1 MTTVRS
7 TDRLV
12 RSPAFVLS
20 STRSGSTL
28 LGRLLN
34 SHPQICAPH
43 ELHVAELA
51 VELPTRYVRL
61 AMDVAGLDR
70 DDLNHLLWDRV
81 LHQQLTA
88 SGKDVIVDKTPSNVL
103 IWRRIDAC
111 WPDARYVFLLR
122 HPARI
127 LDSTLR
133 VRAPDKT
140 VDEVQAVVEDFLG
153 AMQDAMAHLDG
164 LTVRYEDLTRDPV
177 AVTRQVCEF
186 AGVEWEPAM
195 LDYGAHDYGPFLAGI
210 GDFTVEIRSSRVIP
224 EPATPNACDLPEALL
239 PAAHAWGYI
248 GAHR

>member
-12 RSPAFVLS
+12 RSPVFVLS
-20 STRSGSTL
+20 SIRSGSTL
-28 LGRLLN
+28 LRCLLN
-34 SHPQICAPH
+34 SHPRLCAPH

-103 IWRRIDAC
+103 VWRRIAAC

-127 LDSTLR
+127 LDSALR
-133 VRAPDKT
+133 VRVPEK
-140 VDEVQAVVEDFLG
+140 AVEDVHAMVEDFLV
-153 AMQDAMAHLDG
+153 AMQDAMAHLEG
-164 LTVRYEDLTRDPV
+164 LTVRYEHLARDPA
-177 AVTRQVCEF
+177 AVTRRVCEF
-186 AGVEWEPAM
+186 AGVEWDPAM
-195 LDYGAHDYGPFLAGI
+195 LDYGAHDHGPFLAGI
-210 GDFTVEIRSSRVIP
+210 GDFTDRIRSGRIV
-224 EPATPNACDLPEALL
+224 PEAAGAGPGALPDVL
-239 PAAHAWGYI
+239 RPAARAWGYLPE
-248 GAHR
+248 

>member
-1 MTTVRS
+1 MTAVRS

-12 RSPAFVLS
+12 RSPVFVLS
-20 STRSGSTL
+20 SIRSGSTL
-28 LGRLLN
+28 LRCLLN

-103 IWRRIDAC
+103 IWRRMAAC

-127 LDSTLR
+127 LASALG

-140 VDEVQAVVEDFLG
+140 VEDVHAMVEDFLV
-153 AMQDAMAHLDG
+153 AMQDAMARLDG
-164 LTVRYEDLTRDPV
+164 LTIRYEELTRDP
-177 AVTRQVCEF
+177 AAITRKVCEL
-186 AGVEWEPAM
+186 AGVEWDPAM
-195 LDYGAHDYGPFLAGI
+195 LDYGAHDHGPFVAGI
-210 GDFTVEIRSSRVIP
+210 GDFTDEIRSGRIIP
-224 EPATPNACDLPEALL
+224 ETVDVEPDLVPELL
-239 PAAHAWGYI
+239 RPAARAWGYLP
-248 GAHR
+248 A